1 MIIYKYFQDIYSM
14 QEESILMNDKC
25 VGVGGKVGKV
35 QWILEKL
42 MLLLEKEMKIALVLI
57 NDDTIVEKFKIL

>member
-1 MIIYKYFQDIYSM
+1 M